1 MVVNDK
7 TLIHMANEQV
17 SIINA
22 NTLELHYWLNDGSHS
37 MDAIIQN
44 KCEYEFLGI
53 LKEVCS
59 LFDTEIVIETGP
71 LAEGGIVRWF
81 KILSK
86 KDKRS
91 IVVGLI
97 AGLVTAV
104 IVTPI
109 STSISKATEIIIEKI
124 FEDKELKELE
134 KESLKLDIELK
145 RQKIE
150 KSNVIA
156 KKKSNFYEVLES
168 YPKVKQFS
176 ILIENANKVSFS
188 EERIINKGNF
198 KEFILVNDDLEP
210 TEINDA
216 IIEIISPILKKGN
229 YKWMGIYN
237 GEKISF
243 NMKSNEFKTLV
254 QVGDIEFKNGSSIN
268 CFLKIRKRMDNEG
281 VESIVGY
288 DVIRVNQ
295 YFENENP
302 IETPEG
308 KKYRQQKEAEKLQ
321 MRFDFDLN
329 E

>member
-1 MVVNDK
+1 MP
-7 TLIHMANEQV
+7 NEQV

-22 NTLELHYWLNDGSHS
+22 NTLELHYWLNDDSHS
-37 MDAIIQN
+37 MDAFIQN
-44 KCEYEFLGI
+44 KCEYEFLGV
-53 LKEVCS
+53 LKELCS
-59 LFDTEIVIETGP
+59 LFDAEIVIETEP

-86 KDKRS
+86 KDRKS
-91 IVVGLI
+91 IVVGVI
-97 AGLVTAV
+97 AGLAV
-104 IVTPI
+104 AVFVTPI
-109 STSISKATEIIIEKI
+109 STSIGKATEILIERI

-134 KESLKLDIELK
+134 KANLKLDIELK
-145 RQKIE
+145 KQKRE
-150 KSNVIA
+150 ESNIIA
-156 KKKSNFYEVLES
+156 KKRSNFYETLES

-176 ILIENANKVSFS
+176 ISIENADKVSFT
-188 EERIINKGNF
+188 EEKIVNKGNF
-198 KEFILVNDDLEP
+198 KEFILVSDDLEP
-210 TEINDA
+210 TEIDDA
-216 IIEIISPILKKGN
+216 IIEIISPVLKKGN

-254 QVGDIEFKNGSSIN
+254 QIGEIEFKNGSSID
-268 CFLKIRKRMDNEG
+268 CFLKIRKRIDNEG
-281 VESIVGY
+281 IESIIGY

-321 MRFDFDLN
+321 MRLDFDSK
-329 E
+329 